1 MNRSPDIARDVWR
14 VLVTRDEAADGPL
27 CRALESRGFD
37 PVVCPVMRELPPEDP
52 EPLERVAAG
61 LDSYDW
67 MICSSARAVR
77 ALFRHRAEHWPRG
90 LRSAAVGAQTAS
102 ALEAMGAN
110 PPPVVAAVAGAAPL
124 WRHLEAMDA
133 WPDRRVLVLTVADG
147 RRELLDGL
155 KAVGA
160 SVDEVVAYRM
170 APETLPTVAEKFE
183 RAHPDAAVFA
193 SPSAVEVLNAAVGS
207 DALRGLRAVVAIGP
221 TTGSAL
227 RGCGLEPL
235 VPAQAGFDHAA
246 AKLAEVR
253 DSLIGVGD

>member
-37 PVVCPVMRELPPEDP
+37 PVLCPVMKELPPEDR
-52 EPLERVAAG
+52 EQLARVAAD
-61 LDSYDW
+61 LDSFDW
-67 MICSSARAVR
+67 IICSSARAVR
-77 ALFRHRAEHWPRG
+77 SLSRLRAMPWPRG

-102 ALEAMGAN
+102 ALEAMGAD
-110 PPPVVAAVAGAAPL
+110 PPPVVAAAAGAAPL

-133 WPDRRVLVLTVADG
+133 WPGRRVLALTVADG

-155 KAVGA
+155 SRAGA
-160 SVDEVVAYRM
+160 RVDEVVAYRM
-170 APETLPTVAEKFE
+170 APEALPAIAEKFE
-183 RAHPDAAVFA
+183 RAQPDAAVFA
-193 SPSAVEVLNAAVGS
+193 SPSAVELLNAAVGS

-227 RGCGLEPL
+227 RARGLEPL
-235 VPAQAGFDHAA
+235 VPEHAGFDHAT

-253 DSLIGVGD
+253 DSLIGIGD